1 MKNPHAE
8 KIKKHGYS
16 ITVHYS
22 PEELSSGYFDD
33 SVDIIQALVELMSP
47 NDTRELLEHMI
58 NTYEISCTPTAKETI
73 LENLRISKEQ
83 MDNL

>member
-8 KIKKHGYS
+8 EIKKHGYS

-22 PEELSSGYFDD
+22 PEDLEHFDD

-47 NDTRELLEHMI
+47 NDTRELLEYMI
-58 NTYEISCTPTAKETI
+58 NNYKIPCTQTAKETI
-73 LENLRISKEQ
+73 LENLRISIEEKI
-83 MDNL
+83 